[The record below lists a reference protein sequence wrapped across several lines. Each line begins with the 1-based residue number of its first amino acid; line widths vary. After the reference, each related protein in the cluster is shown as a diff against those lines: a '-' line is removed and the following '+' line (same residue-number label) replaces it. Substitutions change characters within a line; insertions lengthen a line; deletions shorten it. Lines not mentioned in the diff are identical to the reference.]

1 LRYDRSLS
9 FPGIVYPVSVAQRP
23 NSPLRRRRAA
33 NQAAAV
39 RPLPS
44 HPIPLTF
51 ALRSILKCDPGGVFV
66 RRGFRA
72 SSETMHVTGR
82 VESAQSCGSD
92 QSFPPSLG
100 FPIIFAMTP

>member
-1 LRYDRSLS
+1 M
-9 FPGIVYPVSVAQRP
+9 
-23 NSPLRRRRAA
+23 RAA
-33 NQAAAV
+33 NQAAAA

-44 HPIPLTF
+44 HPISLTL
-51 ALRSILKCDPGGVFV
+51 ALHSILKCDPGGVFV
-66 RRGFRA
+66 RRA
-72 SSETMHVTGR
+72 SSGTMHVTGR